1 MTFIRNTVKPVE
13 DDSFQVIQ
21 GKDFNYLVNLIEK
34 LEKTLAPGEQREIAK
49 YLGEVLIP
57 NSFSILS

>member
-21 GKDFNYLVNLIEK
+21 GKDFNYLVRLIIK

-49 YLGEVLIP
+49 YLSEVLIP